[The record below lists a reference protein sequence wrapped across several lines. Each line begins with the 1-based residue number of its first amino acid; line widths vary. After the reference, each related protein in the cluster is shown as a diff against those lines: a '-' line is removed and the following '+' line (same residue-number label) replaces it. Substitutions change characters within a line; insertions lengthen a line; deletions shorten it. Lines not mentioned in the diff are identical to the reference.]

1 MLEDILLH
9 LTLHLRPYIYQVAMM
24 VVATL
29 LVLYGNNINN
39 AVKRQISHY
48 NFVVRTLIFI
58 LLCAFGYG
66 LLLSWLTPLLA
77 DTLRR
82 LPNMYLGVT
91 MISIV
96 LGLGILA
103 ERKRAL

>member
-1 MLEDILLH
+1 MLEDILLQ
-9 LTLHLRPYIYQVAMM
+9 LTMHVRPYLSQVAMM

-39 AVKRQISHY
+39 SLKRHISHY
-48 NFVVRTLIFI
+48 NFVLRTLIFV
-58 LLCAFGYG
+58 LVCAFGYG
-66 LLLSWLTPLLA
+66 LLLSWLTPILA

-82 LPNMYLGVT
+82 LPSIYLGVT
-91 MISIV
+91 VIGLV